1 MAGASLAHSQFRPP
15 KKGVRCAIKTFFMA
29 TKKDNGPYLEHVVL
43 DDGTELRLVP
53 IERTG
58 RPLYITRDGRAYS
71 YVRGTY
77 RQLNGFTHPRRSKKN
92 NTPKSR
98 VQPYMQ
104 LYRFNNIFVH
114 HAVLLAWV
122 GPRPEGYEC
131 DHLNGN
137 GADNRLENLEWVTP
151 EENRRRAV
159 ILRRQRKAAQ
169 QQQLFHSAASVP

>member
-1 MAGASLAHSQFRPP
+1 
-15 KKGVRCAIKTFFMA
+15 MA

-77 RQLNGFTHPRRSKKN
+77 RQLKFNHPTRSKKN
-92 NTPKSR
+92 RKNR
-98 VQPYMQ
+98 VQPYVQ
-104 LYRFNNIFVH
+104 LSHFNDIFVH

-159 ILRRQRKAAQ
+159 ESRRQRRAAQ
-169 QQQLFHSAASVP
+169 QQQLLNL